1 MYATLVDSQE
11 SGALAVGIVLEL
23 AASVPGYP
31 VQRRGHSHAHT
42 EFGHQRNIF
51 LFRLIG
57 CFYLYAAFAVHSVAE
72 MVTGSYPGEGET
84 GIHYHHTIVYGCLV
98 CLYDTFLLCIFPS
111 AQTFIVAVAD
121 LNVICRFPKIGFQGT
136 VQQLFSL
143 DSPTHQSTGTFFY
156 GEQGI
161 GGYNFH
167 RFGCLLKR
175 GLPAVILQLWEFI
188 VMIRKLFLGN
198 FEALLCPRRGF
209 LQRGI
214 YIEAKFPTLIR
225 S

>member
-1 MYATLVDSQE
+1 M
-11 SGALAVGIVLEL
+11 
-23 AASVPGYP
+23 
-31 VQRRGHSHAHT
+31 
-42 EFGHQRNIF
+42 
-51 LFRLIG
+51 
-57 CFYLYAAFAVHSVAE
+57 YAAFVRPQCSGDGNRLLSGGGRDWHPLS
-72 MVTGSYPGEGET
+72 P
-84 GIHYHHTIVYGCLV
+84 YHRLRLLGMPLRYV
-98 CLYDTFLLCIFPS
+98 LLCIFPS

-225 S
+225 SEGTSSRFPSDKWRSPLRTAFSVAYHS